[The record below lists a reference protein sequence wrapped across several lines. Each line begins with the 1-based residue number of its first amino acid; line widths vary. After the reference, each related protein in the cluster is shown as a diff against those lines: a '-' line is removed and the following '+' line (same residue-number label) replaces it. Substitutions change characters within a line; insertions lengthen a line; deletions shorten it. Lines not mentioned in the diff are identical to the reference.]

1 MIFKSIG
8 IVFFL
13 KFIEIISMSKM
24 MRFIILSFL
33 AAFIFTSTKA
43 QTNEVRHKVII
54 QLNTADTSAWSSTIG
69 NIKNL
74 QKLWPNNVM
83 VEVVVHGKALDLLV
97 AAKTHLANE
106 VVEMSKTNV
115 QFSACE
121 NSMRKHHIDKS
132 ELLSIA
138 NTVPSGVAE
147 VILKQ
152 ETGWSYLKAGVN

>member
-1 MIFKSIG
+1 MLINS
-8 IVFFL
+8 
-13 KFIEIISMSKM
+13 KFIFFHKFIQNIKM
-24 MRFIILSFL
+24 KNYFRLLILTLFTTFILNQ
-33 AAFIFTSTKA
+33 ANA
-43 QTNEVRHKVII
+43 QNNVGQHKVVV

-74 QKLWPNNVM
+74 QKIWPNNVI

-106 VVEMSKTNV
+106 VIEMSKTNV

-152 ETGWSYLKAGVN
+152 EAGWSYLKAGVN

>member
-1 MIFKSIG
+1 M
-8 IVFFL
+8 
-13 KFIEIISMSKM
+13 EIISMRKM
-24 MRFIILSFL
+24 MRFLILSLVASFL
-33 AAFIFTSTKA
+33 CTGLNA
-43 QTNEVRHKVII
+43 QNTEVKHKVVI

-74 QKLWPNNVM
+74 QKLLPNNVV

-97 AAKTHLANE
+97 AAKTYLANE
-106 VVEMSKTNV
+106 VMELSKTNV

-152 ETGWSYLKAGVN
+152 EAGWSYLKAGVN

>member
-1 MIFKSIG
+1 MKKIIFLLILTIVGASSIT
-8 IVFFL
+8 L
-13 KFIEIISMSKM
+13 N
-24 MRFIILSFL
+24 
-33 AAFIFTSTKA
+33 A
-43 QTNEVRHKVII
+43 QTNEVKHKVVI

-138 NTVPSGVAE
+138 NTVPSGVAQ

-152 ETGWSYLKAGVN
+152 EAGWSYLKAGVH

>member
-1 MIFKSIG
+1 MKK
-8 IVFFL
+8 IVFLLLLTFAGAQ
-13 KFIEIISMSKM
+13 ISNK
-24 MRFIILSFL
+24 LN
-33 AAFIFTSTKA
+33 A
-43 QTNEVRHKVII
+43 QTNEVKHKVII

-74 QKLWPNNVM
+74 QKLWPNNVV
-83 VEVVVHGKALDLLV
+83 VEVVIHGKALDLLV
-97 AAKTHLANE
+97 AAKTHLTNE
-106 VVEMSKTNV
+106 LIEMSKTNV

-152 ETGWSYLKAGVN
+152 EAGWSYLKAGVN

>member
-1 MIFKSIG
+1 MR
-8 IVFFL
+8 
-13 KFIEIISMSKM
+13 KM
-24 MRFIILSFL
+24 MRFTVLCFL
-33 AAFIFTSTKA
+33 ASFIYTSTMA
-43 QTNEVRHKVII
+43 QNNELKHKIVI

-74 QKLWPNNVM
+74 QKLWPNNII

-106 VVEMSKTNV
+106 VIEMSKTNV

-121 NSMRKHHIDKS
+121 NSMRKHHIEKAD
-132 ELLSIA
+132 LLTIA

-152 ETGWSYLKAGVN
+152 EAGWSYLKAGVN

>member
-1 MIFKSIG
+1 MK
-8 IVFFL
+8 
-13 KFIEIISMSKM
+13 KM
-24 MRFIILSFL
+24 MRFLMLSLVVVF
-33 AAFIFTSTKA
+33 FSTSLKA
-43 QTNEVRHKVII
+43 QNSEVKHKVVI

-74 QKLWPNNVM
+74 QKLWPGNLV

-97 AAKTHLANE
+97 AVKTHLANE
-106 VVEMSKTNV
+106 VFEMSKTNV

-121 NSMRKHHIDKS
+121 NSMRKHHVEKAD
-132 ELLSIA
+132 LLTIA

-152 ETGWSYLKAGVN
+152 EAGWSYLKAGVN

>member
-1 MIFKSIG
+1 MKRILTFS
-8 IVFFL
+8 
-13 KFIEIISMSKM
+13 
-24 MRFIILSFL
+24 ILSIVAIMFC
-33 AAFIFTSTKA
+33 TSLKA
-43 QTNEVRHKVII
+43 QNTDVIHKVVI

-74 QKLWPNNVM
+74 QKLWPNNVV

-106 VVEMSKTNV
+106 VIEMSKTNV

-152 ETGWSYLKAGVN
+152 EAGWSYLKAGVN